1 MALQFDVRQ
10 RTRKPSERWQHSAP
24 TTVTATPGSTEPLV
38 LAVRP
43 AVLGS
48 SGRWTTSGIGWGTLQ
63 FHVHRLSI
71 DRRQTAWFSQL
82 AALRPS
88 TPPGYAQ
95 DRDRILLDDYESPL
109 LWNLLADAGAAGV
122 ELVTSKAN
130 GVVRVAGD
138 GSISLDATRTTD
150 GGLRLSTAATI
161 DGHVHPVDRVGR
173 IADHGLYAVEWEG
186 SPSSPPSIV
195 LAPVA
200 GGLTIEQQ
208 RLLDRRSI
216 SIPAAG
222 VAEFFSDAYPRLR
235 QTVRIAS
242 PDGSVAFPAIAP
254 PALTLVV
261 QHRAGQ
267 SVELSWEWVYRTGRA
282 TSRRPVGTPGGAETF
297 HDEGAEA
304 EVLATAAAVVPGPL
318 VPGTPDTLRG
328 LDAAAFT
335 EHVLPEL
342 LRLRELTVEER
353 GHRPDYRELDG
364 VPELTITAKESE
376 RTDWFDLGVVVT
388 VEGRTIPFT
397 PLFRALSR
405 GAKKLL
411 LVDNSYLTLDR
422 PVFQSLRELIDDAAT
437 FPEWETGEL
446 RLSRSQAAAW
456 SEFEELA
463 DETEQD
469 PRWRTAVE
477 GLLAFAAQDGS
488 GTPEVVRAVPLPPVQ
503 ATLRPYQETG
513 YRWLHFLWSQ
523 RLGGILADD
532 MGLGKTLQT
541 LALIARAKEEAE
553 AAGTA
558 LAAPFLVVAPASV
571 VSNWVSEAAR
581 FAPQLSVVTVSGREK
596 AGRTLATAAAGADM
610 VVVSYAVFRLD
621 FDRFRA
627 LRWSGLILDEAQFV
641 KNRTSRIHRCAR
653 DLDAPFKL
661 AITGTPL
668 ENDLLELWAL
678 LAIVAPGLL
687 PPVHRFALHYARPI
701 EAADEVAERR
711 LATLRRR
718 IRPLMLRRTKDDVAP
733 ELPEKQEQTLSVELA
748 PAHRRLYDAY
758 LQRERQKILDL
769 VDDLDRQR
777 FNVLRSLTLLRRLSL
792 DASLIDT
799 VDDEGRPHGEFAH
812 VPSSKIDAL
821 LEQLD
826 DVLAEGHRALV
837 FSQFTTYL
845 AKVSERLTEHGIDHV
860 YLDGSTRRRAE
871 VIDGF
876 RDGEAPVFLISL
888 RAGGFGLNLVE
899 ADYVFLLDP
908 WWNPAVENQAVDRAH
923 RIGQTKR
930 VMVYRLVAA
939 GTIEEKVMELKAK
952 KSRLFDAVLDD
963 GEMFDAALTADDIR
977 ELLDDG
983 TARLP
988 RARPRP
994 PRDREAAES
1003 AKSAESANTL
1013 NAGTEGTQE
1022 HTSR

>member
-1 MALQFDVRQ
+1 
-10 RTRKPSERWQHSAP
+10 
-24 TTVTATPGSTEPLV
+24 
-38 LAVRP
+38 
-43 AVLGS
+43 
-48 SGRWTTSGIGWGTLQ
+48 
-63 FHVHRLSI
+63 
-71 DRRQTAWFSQL
+71 
-82 AALRPS
+82 
-88 TPPGYAQ
+88 
-95 DRDRILLDDYESPL
+95 
-109 LWNLLADAGAAGV
+109 
-122 ELVTSKAN
+122 
-130 GVVRVAGD
+130 
-138 GSISLDATRTTD
+138 
-150 GGLRLSTAATI
+150 
-161 DGHVHPVDRVGR
+161 
-173 IADHGLYAVEWEG
+173 
-186 SPSSPPSIV
+186 
-195 LAPVA
+195 
-200 GGLTIEQQ
+200 
-208 RLLDRRSI
+208 I

-222 VAEFFSDAYPRLR
+222 VAEVFSDSYPRLR
-235 QTVRIAS
+235 QTVRITS
-242 PDGSVAFPAIAP
+242 PDGSVAFPAIASP
-254 PALTLVV
+254 TLTLVV

-267 SVELSWEWVYRTGRA
+267 SVELSWDWVYRTGRA
-282 TSRRPVGTPGGAETF
+282 TSRRPVGTAGGAETF

-304 EVLATAAAVVPGPL
+304 ELLATATAVAPGPL

-342 LRLRELTVEER
+342 LQLRELTVEER
-353 GHRPDYRELDG
+353 GHRPDYHELDG

-446 RLSRSQAAAW
+446 RLSRSQAAVW

-477 GLLAFAAQDGS
+477 GLLAFAAQEGSADDGS
-488 GTPEVVRAVPLPPVQ
+488 AGADSARHSAQSGASEVLRAVPLPPVQ

-523 RLGGILADD
+523 GLGGILADD

-553 AAGTA
+553 AEGTA
-558 LAAPFLVVAPASV
+558 LTAPFLVVAPASV

-596 AGRTLATAAAGADM
+596 AGRTLADAAAGADV

-653 DLDAPFKL
+653 DLEAPFKL

-701 EAADEVAERR
+701 EAGDEVAERR
-711 LATLRRR
+711 LSTLRRR

-837 FSQFTTYL
+837 FSQFTTPPKGLL
-845 AKVSERLTEHGIDHV
+845 AE
-860 YLDGSTRRRAE
+860 
-871 VIDGF
+871 
-876 RDGEAPVFLISL
+876 GEI
-888 RAGGFGLNLVE
+888 N
-899 ADYVFLLDP
+899 
-908 WWNPAVENQAVDRAH
+908 
-923 RIGQTKR
+923 
-930 VMVYRLVAA
+930 
-939 GTIEEKVMELKAK
+939 
-952 KSRLFDAVLDD
+952 DD
-963 GEMFDAALTADDIR
+963 MIITADLDL
-977 ELLDDG
+977 ELLY
-983 TARLP
+983 
-988 RARPRP
+988 
-994 PRDREAAES
+994 
-1003 AKSAESANTL
+1003 
-1013 NAGTEGTQE
+1013 
-1022 HTSR
+1022 